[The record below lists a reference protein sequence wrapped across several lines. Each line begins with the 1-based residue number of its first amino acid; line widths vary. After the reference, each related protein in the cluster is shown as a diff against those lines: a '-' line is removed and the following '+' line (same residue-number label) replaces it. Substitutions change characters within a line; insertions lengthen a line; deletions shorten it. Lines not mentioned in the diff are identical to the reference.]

1 MKIEF
6 QISHWSTLKLFKA
19 EGYICKTKLSV
30 YNRDIFTGPRTL
42 LVIDFSF

>member
-6 QISHWSTLKLFKA
+6 QILDWSLLKLFKA
-19 EGYICKTKLSV
+19 VGYICKTKLSV

-42 LVIDFSF
+42 LVIDCSF